1 MKLPNGFGSV
11 YKLHGNRRK
20 PWAVRITTSRV
31 QDSEGFTHWKYKYLG
46 YYKTKEEALVALTN
60 YNQNPYD
67 LDANKTT
74 FTEVYEK
81 WSIEHFPKISESNQ
95 KGYSASY
102 KSCSSLY
109 DMKMNEI
116 RKSHLQNVVDTCGK
130 NYPTLRKL
138 KVLFNS
144 MYKFALE
151 NDIVGKDYSQF
162 VDIAQY
168 KDKNPNTISRSP
180 FSVEE
185 IEKVWTYKNNEYC
198 SVVLMLLYSGC
209 RVSEL
214 LDLKKENVNL
224 EERCFDI
231 IASKTKAGIR
241 KVPISQKTFSFFE
254 YWMHKNSCEYLLS
267 TKEGE
272 HFLYRNFYD
281 SYWKPLMKEIDIT
294 HNPHDTRHTCI
305 SNLTLAG
312 VDDKII
318 KKIVGHAGK
327 SVTEKVYTHF
337 EIQILLDAIDK
348 I

>member
-1 MKLPNGFGSV
+1 MRLPNGFGSIV
-11 YKLHGNRRK
+11 KLPGNRRK
-20 PWAVRITTSRV
+20 PFSVRTKAKNI
-31 QDSEGFTHWKYKYLG
+31 DGKWKYKYLG
-46 YYKTKEEALVALTN
+46 YYETREQAMIALVH
-60 YNQNPYD
+60 YNENPYD
-67 LDANKTT
+67 MDANKTT
-74 FTEVYEK
+74 FSEVYEK
-81 WSIEHFPKISESNQ
+81 WSMEHFPKISESNK

-102 KSCSSLY
+102 KICSSLY

-138 KVLFNS
+138 KVLFNC

-180 FSVEE
+180 FSKEE
-185 IEKVWTYKNNEYC
+185 IEKVWTYKENEYC
-198 SVVLMLLYSGC
+198 SVILMLLYSGC

-214 LDLKKENVNL
+214 LDLKKENVSL

-231 IASKTKAGIR
+231 IASKTEAGIR
-241 KVPISQKTFSFFE
+241 KVPISKKTFSFFQ
-254 YWMHKNSCEYLLS
+254 YWMQKNDCEYLLS
-267 TKEGE
+267 TKEGQ
-272 HFLYRNFYD
+272 HFLYRNYYD
-281 SYWKPLMKEIDIT
+281 SYWKPLMREMDIT
-294 HNPHDTRHTCI
+294 HSPHDTRHTCI

-318 KKIVGHAGK
+318 KKIIGHAGK

-337 EIQILLDAIDK
+337 DIQVLLNAIDK